1 MVKSI
6 DHPTIPQLPSAAL
19 RTAAAAAGLHVKE
32 LRQNLTQQEE
42 MFQARPWAAG
52 GRKNLVLLW
61 KMLVSYGLSIKHG
74 VLTVNNCET
83 FGFKHETW

>member
-1 MVKSI
+1 LLVNGEI
-6 DHPTIPQLPSAAL
+6 DRSPHHPSAAL
-19 RTAAAAAGLHVKE
+19 RTAAAAARRVKE

-61 KMLVSYGLSIKHG
+61 KMLVSYGLNIKHG

-83 FGFKHETW
+83 FGFKHEPW